1 MPPGNFVLLLGKMP
15 ARVCDGEPHHGSRS
29 HRVLRDV
36 LLLGQIAE
44 VVGKDVVDLLD
55 CGVGVALIHPV
66 IQQGFD
72 ICRGDVT
79 HHLAAEDRVDLML
92 GSALQPV
99 VGAAFHGGELEH
111 PEPCAHTLLQLCLGF
126 I

>member
-1 MPPGNFVLLLGKMP
+1 MNAASPDLCSFIEYQKIKDKWGMTDFQEVTVL
-15 ARVCDGEPHHGSRS
+15 
-29 HRVLRDV
+29 
-36 LLLGQIAE
+36 
-44 VVGKDVVDLLD
+44 KDVVDLPD

-72 ICRGDVT
+72 ICRGDVAN
-79 HHLAAEDRVDLML
+79 HLVAEDRVDLML

-99 VGAAFHGGELEH
+99 VGTTVHRGKFEY
-111 PEPCAHTLLQLCLGF
+111 PEPSAHTFLQLCLGF